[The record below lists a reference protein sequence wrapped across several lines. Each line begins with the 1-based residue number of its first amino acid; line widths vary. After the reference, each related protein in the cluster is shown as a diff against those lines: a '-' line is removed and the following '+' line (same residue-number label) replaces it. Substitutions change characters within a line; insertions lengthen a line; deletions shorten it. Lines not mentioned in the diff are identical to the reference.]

1 MARTDGLADFGYPA
15 VCVFNTHQE
24 PEALYQQLYLMA
36 IEEITGRG
44 VYRSG
49 DLIPIFVGGGSM
61 LLAEVIKEVW
71 IRYRGE
77 YHIIYDSSDGEI
89 WVNGKVLVEEYIK
102 EPYEHEKGLWGVPL
116 SHGSDDPKGVV
127 ALYDYNAFYFCT
139 RFAPNF
145 K

>member
-1 MARTDGLADFGYPA
+1 MRKQLDF
-15 VCVFNTHQE
+15 NS
-24 PEALYQQLYLMA
+24 
-36 IEEITGRG
+36 ITT
-44 VYRSG
+44 
-49 DLIPIFVGGGSM
+49 IFVGGGSM

-139 RFAPNF
+139 RFAPEF